1 MKYRHQTVPLAV
13 METLSA
19 AIIVVF
25 AVTVMH

>member
-1 MKYRHQTVPLAV
+1 MKYHNDFVPIAIMSSL
-13 METLSA
+13 TA